1 MQKEFRLNISSL
13 FGLHA
18 TPSKSLKRLLMVL
31 PFAFLI
37 CLYLYASHL
46 RLLENPQD
54 KLLPS
59 LSSMLDAMERMAFE
73 RDRRTGDILLWKDTF
88 SSLTRLFSGVSLS
101 LFSALVLG
109 LYMGLYRWVEASF
122 SSFVVFLSMIP
133 PLAILPIL
141 FVSLGVGEV
150 AKVALIFIG
159 TFPILARDIFLAVK
173 KIPQQQIT
181 KALTLGASASAIMYR
196 IVLPQILP
204 SAINSIRL
212 VLGSAWLFLI
222 ASEAIASTDG
232 LGYRIFL
239 VRRYLAMDIII
250 PYVLWI
256 TLLGFCFDF
265 ILKKVKKKLFPWYEV
280 K

>member
-1 MQKEFRLNISSL
+1 LNSPLI

-18 TPSKSLKRLLMVL
+18 KPPKFIKRILMLVPFILL
-31 PFAFLI
+31 I
-37 CLYLYASHL
+37 SLYLYASHL
-46 RLLENPQD
+46 RLIDNPQD

-59 LSSMLDAMERMAFE
+59 ISSMLKGINQVAFE
-73 RDRRTGDILLWKDTF
+73 EDKRSGDILLWKDTF
-88 SSLTRLFSGVSLS
+88 SSLTRLFYGVSLA
-101 LFSALVLG
+101 LLSALIFG
-109 LYMGLYRWVEASF
+109 LYMGLYRGVDVLF
-122 SSFVVFLSMIP
+122 SSFVVFLSMVP

-141 FVSLGVGEV
+141 FISLGVGEV
-150 AKVALIFIG
+150 AKVALIFMG
-159 TFPILARDIFLAVK
+159 TFPVLTRDIFLAVK
-173 KIPQQQIT
+173 QIPPQQIV
-181 KALTLGASASAIMYR
+181 KALTLGASSAAITYR
-196 IVLPQILP
+196 IVLPQIFP
-204 SAINSIRL
+204 SAINSTRL

-265 ILKKVKKKLFPWYEV
+265 LLRQLKQRLFPWYEV
-280 K
+280 KSE

>member
-1 MQKEFRLNISSL
+1 MI
-13 FGLHA
+13 
-18 TPSKSLKRLLMVL
+18 L
-31 PFAFLI
+31 PFAFFVG
-37 CLYLYASHL
+37 LYLYASHL

-59 LSSMLDAMERMAFE
+59 VSSMLDAIERMAFE

-159 TFPILARDIFLAVK
+159 TFPILVRDIFLAVK
-173 KIPQQQIT
+173 KIPQEQIT
-181 KALTLGASASAIMYR
+181 KALTLAASPAAVMYR
-196 IVLPQILP
+196 IILPQILP

-265 ILKKVKKKLFPWYEV
+265 ILKKGKKKLFPWYEV